1 MLTIVRMKRL
11 TFLLALSLCGVAVA
25 RAPAVPDA
33 EPLFAAPTRVD
44 RIGRIVA
51 PVFINGLGPF
61 RLVLDTGANH
71 TTISPALAARLGLV
85 PHVDNE
91 LMLHGVTGAE
101 VVPAVI
107 VDRLQAGELIVEGVR
122 VPVIA
127 TDIMAGADGILGVA
141 GLTRERISVNFR
153 ADRITIARSKG
164 LLPSGVLRIPTARVA
179 GGLLMVE
186 ARVGGVR
193 VRGVID
199 TGAEHSLGNLPL
211 QAALKKRRRLQPP
224 RSTAVFG
231 TTTAISNGQLSGVPD
246 IKIGTATISQMNLV
260 FGDFHIFKVWDLAEE
275 PAMLIGMDV
284 LGTVSELIIDFKL
297 RTVYV
302 VA

>member
-1 MLTIVRMKRL
+1 
-11 TFLLALSLCGVAVA
+11 
-25 RAPAVPDA
+25 
-33 EPLFAAPTRVD
+33 
-44 RIGRIVA
+44 
-51 PVFINGLGPF
+51 VFINGLGPF

-71 TTISPALAARLGLV
+71 TTISPALATRLGLV
-85 PHVDNE
+85 PQVDSE
-91 LMLHGVTGAE
+91 LLLHGVTGAE
-101 VVPAVI
+101 LVPAVI
-107 VDRLQAGELIVEGVR
+107 VDRLQAGDLIVEAVR
-122 VPVIA
+122 VPVVA

-164 LLPSGVLRIPTARVA
+164 FPPTSGLLRIPAARVA

-211 QAALKKRRRLQPP
+211 QEALKKRRRLQPP
-224 RSTAVFG
+224 RSTSVFG
-231 TTTAISNGQLSGVPD
+231 TTTAISDGQLSGVPD
-246 IKIGTATISQMNLV
+246 IKLGTATISQMNLV
-260 FGDFHIFKVWDLAEE
+260 FGDFHIFKVWALADE